1 VTRLLALLLRLYPA
15 AFRERYG
22 LEMLAAIASERDAV
36 NTPGPV
42 DRLRLLLHISRDLVA
57 TAVRLRGRQ
66 LKQVVERAA
75 GRGTP
80 RSPQSVKRTEMDT
93 LLQDLR
99 YALRQFV
106 RRPGFTAIAVLS
118 LGLAIGGNSLIY
130 GMLDGFVFHPFPYP
144 QPDRLVA
151 VGVTFPKLSA
161 ETTYIETL
169 SPAEYLDIRATR
181 SLVHASSFDLGNRN
195 ISGGDVPERV
205 FTALLLD
212 DLFPVIGMAPALGR
226 GFTREELG
234 PNGPPAAIISYRLW
248 QSRFGGDPGILNRP
262 IRISG
267 RAASV
272 VGVMP
277 PGLVLIGTD
286 LWIPWGGDPLT
297 VPRNVRQFNV
307 LARLAPATSLEQA
320 NAELASIARRVE
332 QAEKGTFAEYENWQ
346 LTATPWA
353 AALLKD
359 VRPAAFILLGAV
371 GLVLL
376 IACANL
382 TNLFLARSSARQREL
397 ALRLALGAARWRLMR
412 LVLTE
417 SLLLSFAGAMV
428 GLAIAW
434 MGLKSARVLIPGQF
448 QMLGLE
454 AGINLRVLWW
464 SVGLALACGLLVGLL
479 PAILATRTDPHES
492 LKGDA
497 RTGGSRGG
505 RRVRHV
511 LVVAELSL
519 SVVLLLGAGLLMRS
533 FLNIQ
538 RVDRGFDSS
547 GVLTMRLTLPRDR
560 YPGDAAGAFFDRLS
574 ERLAALPGV
583 RAVSAASQFP
593 PSAMLSTQFRLEKG
607 AADGQTL
614 PTTLITTATPSYFE
628 TLRVPLRAGRGL
640 SAGDRL
646 DTPPVAMINQAFATR
661 YLAGAD
667 PIGQRLALGSP
678 DQQRPWTTIVGV
690 VADYRNS
697 GVTQPVRPE
706 IYIPVRQQTAWN
718 QLFMLVRTD
727 GPPISLLPSARQTV
741 SALDPEQPVYLTQT
755 LDEALAT
762 SSFQQRISA
771 LLLSI
776 FAGVALVL
784 AAIGIYGV
792 MSYAVTAR
800 TQEMGVRLAI
810 GAQRRDVIWLVL
822 GQVLRLSAIGLAI
835 GIGVVVVAGRA
846 LEGLLFGVRAAD
858 PATIA
863 IVSLLLGAV
872 AIIAAW
878 APASR
883 ASKTDPIQ
891 ALRTE

>member
-1 VTRLLALLLRLYPA
+1 VTWLARALLRLYPA
-15 AFRERYG
+15 AFRDRYAS
-22 LEMLAAIASERDAV
+22 EMVELVASERDAPRHQGFAGTV
-36 NTPGPV
+36 RFVGY
-42 DRLRLLLHISRDLVA
+42 LLGDIVA
-57 TAVRLRGRQ
+57 TALRLRCRQ
-66 LKQVVERAA
+66 VARALTRA
-75 GRGTP
+75 GGGSAPQLPQP
-80 RSPQSVKRTEMDT
+80 RKRTEMDT
-93 LLQDLR
+93 LFQDLR

-151 VGVTFPKLSA
+151 IGVAFPKLSS
-161 ETTYIETL
+161 ETTYGEAL
-169 SPAEYLDIRATR
+169 SPAEYLDIRTNR
-181 SLVHASSFDLGNRN
+181 SFAHVGSFDLGNRN

-226 GFTREELG
+226 GFTPEELG
-234 PNGPPAAIISYRLW
+234 PNGPPVAIISHRLW
-248 QSRFGGDPGILNRP
+248 QTRFGRDPAILNRA

-267 RAASV
+267 RAASI

-307 LARLAPATSLEQA
+307 LARLAVEASLAQA
-320 NAELASIARRVE
+320 NAELGAIARRVE
-332 QAEKGTFAEYENWQ
+332 QSEKPKFAEYENWQ

-382 TNLFLARSSARQREL
+382 ANLFLARSSTRQREL
-397 ALRLALGAARWRLMR
+397 AVRLALGAARWRVMR

-417 SLLLSFAGAMV
+417 SVLLAIGGAAV

-434 MGLKSARVLIPGQF
+434 FGLKSAGVLIPGQF

-454 AGINLRVLWW
+454 AGVNLRVLWW
-464 SVGLALACGLLVGLL
+464 SLSLALVCGLLVGVL
-479 PAILATRTDPHES
+479 PALQATRTDPHES
-492 LKGDA
+492 LKADA

-505 RRVRHV
+505 RHLRHA
-511 LVVAELSL
+511 LVVAELAL

-538 RVDRGFDSS
+538 RVDRGFDPR
-547 GVLTMRLTLPRDR
+547 GVLTMRLTLPRER

-593 PSAMLSTQFRLEKG
+593 PSGSLGTQFKLER
-607 AADGQTL
+607 AQADGQTL
-614 PTTLITTATPSYFE
+614 PTALITVATPSYFE
-628 TLRVPLRAGRGL
+628 TLRVPLRAGRIL
-640 SAGDRL
+640 SATDRL
-646 DTPPVAMINQAFATR
+646 DTTPVAMINQAFATR
-661 YLAGAD
+661 YLAGTD
-667 PIGQRLALGSP
+667 PIGKRLSLGSP
-678 DQQRPWTTIVGV
+678 DQARPWTTIVGV
-690 VADYRNS
+690 VADYRNN
-697 GVTQPVRPE
+697 GVTQPARPE

-718 QLFMLVRTD
+718 QLFMLIRTD
-727 GPPISLLPSARQTV
+727 GSPGGLLPSARQTV
-741 SALDPEQPVYLTQT
+741 SSLDPEQPVYLIQT
-755 LDEALAT
+755 LEEALAT

-771 LLLSI
+771 LLVSI

-792 MSYAVTAR
+792 MSYAVSAR

-822 GQVLRLSAIGLAI
+822 GQVLRLSAIGLTI

-846 LEGLLFGVRAAD
+846 LEGLLFGVRPAD

-863 IVSLLLGAV
+863 TVTFVLGAV
-872 AIIAAW
+872 ALVAAW

-883 ASKTDPIQ
+883 ASKVDPIQ
-891 ALRTE
+891 ALRYE